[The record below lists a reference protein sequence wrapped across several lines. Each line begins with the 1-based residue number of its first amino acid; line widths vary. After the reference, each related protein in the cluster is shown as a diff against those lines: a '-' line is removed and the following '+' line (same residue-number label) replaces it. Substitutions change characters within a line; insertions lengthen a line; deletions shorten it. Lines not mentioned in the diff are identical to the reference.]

1 MKKTNA
7 EKPVKNKS
15 NAKEADL
22 KRSLNRM
29 KMIALV
35 LAAVVLVGIA
45 AVLVNSYSKNSDKSE
60 ISDAA
65 MESLNQP
72 AAAPGQQ
79 LQITGNQNEGQMNPG
94 AMGGGGN
101 AAASAGTTAPGMNPP
116 HGQPGHKCE
125 IPVGSP
131 LDGSGSV
138 SAKPK
143 TTLSNNMATTPP
155 PAGANDGVMK
165 NPPHGQPGHRCDI
178 PVGSP
183 LK

>member
-1 MKKTNA
+1 MKKSNA
-7 EKPVKNKS
+7 ENPFTNKS
-15 NAKEADL
+15 NPKEAEL
-22 KRSLNRM
+22 KLSLNRM
-29 KMIALV
+29 KMIALL

-45 AVLVNSYSKNSDKSE
+45 AVFFNKFSKNSDKSE
-60 ISDAA
+60 ISDAS
-65 MESLNQP
+65 MERLNQP
-72 AAAPGQQ
+72 AAPSQQ
-79 LQITGNQNEGQMNPG
+79 LQINGNQEGDQMNPG
-94 AMGGGGN
+94 AMGGAGN

-143 TTLSNNMATTPP
+143 TAPLNNMATTPP
-155 PAGANDGVMK
+155 TEGADEGVMK

>member
-7 EKPVKNKS
+7 ENPVNNKS

-65 MESLNQP
+65 MENLNQP

-79 LQITGNQNEGQMNPG
+79 LQINGNQEGGQMNPG
-94 AMGGGGN
+94 AMGGAGN
-101 AAASAGTTAPGMNPP
+101 AAAPAGTTAPGMNPP
-116 HGQPGHKCE
+116 HGQPGHRCE

-131 LDGSGSV
+131 L
-138 SAKPK
+138 K
-143 TTLSNNMATTPP
+143 
-155 PAGANDGVMK
+155 
-165 NPPHGQPGHRCDI
+165 
-178 PVGSP
+178 
-183 LK
+183 